1 MMLLSKETANLF
13 QQRKNIVLIQMLYL
27 ADSSSSFLQA
37 LFMSDYQLLAYF
49 ARKLWLSLS
58 CIVDVGEEGWRVSQL
73 LLSCHSED
81 ISSHNDHQ
89 HIITVKVEIS
99 CRFT

>member
-1 MMLLSKETANLF
+1 MMPLIIQTSNLF
-13 QQRKNIVLIQMLYL
+13 QQRKNIVLIQMLYH
-27 ADSSSSFLQA
+27 ADSLSSFLQA
-37 LFMSDYQLLAYF
+37 LFISDYQLLAYF
-49 ARKLWLSLS
+49 ARKLCLSLS

-73 LLSCHSED
+73 LRSCHSED